1 MYLFI
6 YMYVHVH
13 MLEHVWRS
21 KENVQ
26 ELVLSCYHV
35 ILKIKLRSSGL
46 SSKII
51 IYLLHHLSN
60 LA

>member
-26 ELVLSCYHV
+26 ELVLFCYHV
-35 ILKIKLRSSGL
+35 ILKSKLRSSGL

-51 IYLLHHLSN
+51 IYLLRHLSN